1 VCDVTAEK
9 TPDNVRRHVIA
20 LENDICQ
27 LDIAMR
33 AVRRAAIETEC
44 DAILKALIEQL
55 DELRKRLVAD
65 YFALKRAT
73 VDCGSPDDR
82 PRAA

>member
-1 VCDVTAEK
+1 MPFSK
-9 TPDNVRRHVIA
+9 TPDNVRRHVVA

-33 AVRRAAIETEC
+33 AVRREAIEADC
-44 DAILKALIEQL
+44 GPLLRALIVQV

-65 YFALKRAT
+65 YFALKRAAS
-73 VDCGSPDDR
+73 DCGNSDD
-82 PRAA
+82 PGPMAA

>member
-1 VCDVTAEK
+1 M
-9 TPDNVRRHVIA
+9 RRHIGA

-33 AVRRAAIETEC
+33 AVLRAADASKC
-44 DAILKALIEQL
+44 DAILRALIEQL

-73 VDCGSPDDR
+73 VDCGSPDDPG